1 MTALSLPQ
9 IDDEKAE
16 TILGEITGADD
27 SLERWNELGFITV
40 DMFRWLFLG
49 QDLVLGGKD
58 FMKICFRWYSVK

>member
-9 IDDEKAE
+9 IDDDKAE

-27 SLERWNELGFITV
+27 SLKRWNEFGFITV

-49 QDLVLGGKD
+49 QDLVLGGKGV
-58 FMKICFRWYSVK
+58 MKFCWYSVK